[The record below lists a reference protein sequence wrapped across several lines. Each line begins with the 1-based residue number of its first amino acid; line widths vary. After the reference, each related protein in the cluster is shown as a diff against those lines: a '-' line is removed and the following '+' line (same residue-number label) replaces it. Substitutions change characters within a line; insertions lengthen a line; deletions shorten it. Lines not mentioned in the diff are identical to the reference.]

1 MVNNITIE
9 GTKLIF
15 RNFAGN
21 PDNYNKTGGLRTT
34 GVLIPNEEAEAL
46 KEEGWNI
53 KYLKPR
59 DEQDEPQAFLTVKCK
74 FGKIQPNIF
83 ICTERGTTRLDEE
96 TVQSIDYAEIR
107 DVDIIIRPYEYEP
120 GNISAYI
127 KSLYVNIIED
137 EFAAKYAKKYDL
149 NVNEED

>member
-9 GTKLIF
+9 GTRLIF

-46 KEEGWNI
+46 KAEGWNI

-59 DEQDEPQAFLTVKCK
+59 DDQDEPQAFLTVKCK

-127 KSLYVNIIED
+127 KTLYVNIIED

-149 NVNEED
+149 NEED

>member
-137 EFAAKYAKKYDL
+137 EFAAKYAKKY
-149 NVNEED
+149 EED

>member
-21 PDNYNKTGGLRTT
+21 PDDYNKTGGLRTT
-34 GVLIPNEEAEAL
+34 GVLIPNEIAESMKA
-46 KEEGWNI
+46 EGWNI

-59 DEQDEPQAFLTVKCK
+59 DPQDEPQAFLTVKCK
-74 FGKIQPNIF
+74 FGKIQPTIY
-83 ICTERGTTRLDEE
+83 ICTERGKTRLDEE

-107 DVDIIIRPYEYEP
+107 DVDIVIRPYEYEP
-120 GNISAYI
+120 GCISAYI
-127 KSLYVNIIED
+127 KTLYVNIIED
-137 EFAAKYAKKYDL
+137 EFAYKYRYE
-149 NVNEED
+149 EED